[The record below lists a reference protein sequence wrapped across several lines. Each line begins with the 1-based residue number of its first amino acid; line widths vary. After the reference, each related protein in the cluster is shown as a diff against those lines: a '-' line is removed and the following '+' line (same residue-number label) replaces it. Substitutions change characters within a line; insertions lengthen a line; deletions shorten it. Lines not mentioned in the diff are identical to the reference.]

1 MRIGMKQFLLATL
14 MVIGLGSQSWAE
26 ENISETGGNA
36 SEIQEDTSEG
46 QGDSP
51 EAQGDT
57 AEAQENTSE
66 AQGKKR
72 TLELPDYPSFLV
84 ETNLGTFTIELYT
97 SRAPLTVTNFVSNA
111 VNGFYEGTVF
121 HRVVGGFVVQAGG
134 YDANYQLKE
143 TTKMVPNES
152 GNGLSNRRGSLA
164 MARTADPHSAN
175 SQFYINLADNLPLDP
190 RPSRW
195 GYTVFGRVTEGMEV
209 IDEIGYVATG
219 AGPVPELTKD
229 VPKEPIMITRVT
241 LIEEATANEQPAAE

>member
-1 MRIGMKQFLLATL
+1 M
-14 MVIGLGSQSWAE
+14 
-26 ENISETGGNA
+26 
-36 SEIQEDTSEG
+36 
-46 QGDSP
+46 
-51 EAQGDT
+51 
-57 AEAQENTSE
+57 
-66 AQGKKR
+66 
-72 TLELPDYPSFLV
+72 
-84 ETNLGTFTIELYT
+84 
-97 SRAPLTVTNFVSNA
+97 
-111 VNGFYEGTVF
+111 NGFYEGTVF

>member
-1 MRIGMKQFLLATL
+1 MKQFLLATL
-14 MVIGLGSQSWAE
+14 LVIGLGSQSWADE
-26 ENISETGGNA
+26 DFSETQENA
-36 SEIQEDTSEG
+36 SEAQANAAETQEDTSE
-46 QGDSP
+46 
-51 EAQGDT
+51 AQG
-57 AEAQENTSE
+57 E
-66 AQGKKR
+66 KR
-72 TLELPDYPSFLV
+72 TLELPDYPRFVV

-121 HRVVGGFVVQAGG
+121 HRVMGGFVVQAGG

-143 TTKMVPNES
+143 TTKMVSNES
-152 GNGLSNRRGSLA
+152 GNGLSNRRGSIA

-219 AGPVPELTKD
+219 PGPVPELTKD
-229 VPKEPIMITRVT
+229 VPKEPIIITRVT
-241 LIEEATANEQPAAE
+241 LIEEAPTNEQPAAE

>member
-1 MRIGMKQFLLATL
+1 MKQFLLAIL
-14 MVIGLGSQSWAE
+14 LAIGLGNQSWAE
-26 ENISETGGNA
+26 DNIPETEGSTSETEGNA
-36 SEIQEDTSEG
+36 SEAQANASETQEDTSE
-46 QGDSP
+46 
-51 EAQGDT
+51 AQG
-57 AEAQENTSE
+57 E
-66 AQGKKR
+66 KR
-72 TLELPDYPSFLV
+72 TLELPDYPRFVV

-121 HRVVGGFVVQAGG
+121 HRVMGGFVVQAGG

-219 AGPVPELTKD
+219 PGPVPELTKD
-229 VPKEPIMITRVT
+229 VPKEPINITRVT
-241 LIEEATANEQPAAE
+241 LLEEAPTNEQPAAE